1 MQLMSQM
8 MAKLPSALMK
18 RILGEMMLIIIMAV
32 GLVGV
37 VGLSFCLV
45 MGGAPGS
52 STTVVEGGGSRGFPE
67 TFARPCS
74 LVLPVVVAC

>member
-1 MQLMSQM
+1 MQLMSQV

-52 STTVVEGGGSRGFPE
+52 SPTDVG
-67 TFARPCS
+67 
-74 LVLPVVVAC
+74 